1 MISWKSTGTYIPKHE
16 FSSTSMISK
25 YPVIGLLLRFIASFC
40 NGFTNIDHK
49 TIFVHD
55 LFVRNCL
62 SLVHLI
68 CKNCRDF
75 ASIPSCYTFAPL
87 KVNNTTWW
95 RWPSGLGASLWS
107 LSTWVRVPSV
117 TRIQRGDAVVADEA
131 HILLVAGSIPAPA
144 TIHCSMV

>member
-25 YPVIGLLLRFIASFC
+25 YPVIGLLLRFIVSFC

-49 TIFVHD
+49 TIFVLD

-75 ASIPSCYTFAPL
+75 ASIPSCFTFAYQACTKFFLNCFSISVAWASDSL
-87 KVNNTTWW
+87 KLLLQL
-95 RWPSGLGASLWS
+95 P
-107 LSTWVRVPSV
+107 
-117 TRIQRGDAVVADEA
+117 IDERCRCS
-131 HILLVAGSIPAPA
+131 SINEEIAA
-144 TIHCSMV
+144 CNESALR

>member
-49 TIFVHD
+49 TIFVLD

-87 KVNNTTWW
+87 KFNN
-95 RWPSGLGASLWS
+95 P
-107 LSTWVRVPSV
+107 

-144 TIHCSMV
+144 TRHWSMV